1 MRMPLIPPGHAE
13 NVRECI
19 VAIIG
24 FYACF
29 P

>member
-1 MRMPLIPPGHAE
+1 MGMPLIPPGHAE
-13 NVRECI
+13 NVRERI

>member
-1 MRMPLIPPGHAE
+1 MGMPLTPPGHAE
-13 NVRECI
+13 NVRERI

-29 P
+29 A